1 MQPDFDNVTGQTGE
15 LRFEAHREGQGRKQF
30 ARQPHPEYLSRQVHG
45 AHQVAARSIERTVGL
60 RFSSYVS
67 WLVAH
72 FQIAFTDQ
80 ADLVTA
86 QLRAFVS
93 PRTMQA
99 HRN

>member
-1 MQPDFDNVTGQTGE
+1 MKQPDTV
-15 LRFEAHREGQGRKQF
+15 
-30 ARQPHPEYLSRQVHG
+30 ARQPHLVYLSRQGRVVHP
-45 AHQVAARSIERTVGL
+45 AAAQSIERTAHP